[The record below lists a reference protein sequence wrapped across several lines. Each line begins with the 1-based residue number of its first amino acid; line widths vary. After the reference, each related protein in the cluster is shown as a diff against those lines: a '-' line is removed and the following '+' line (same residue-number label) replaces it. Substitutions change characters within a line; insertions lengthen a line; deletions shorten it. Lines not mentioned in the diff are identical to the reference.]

1 MIHLFGYN
9 MKHITK
15 LAIAFCLLSA
25 KSYAT
30 YGIEECLLK
39 GWMNSKPKVP
49 FTLRILYK
57 DDNSN
62 RISSKVAS
70 LTITIDGQ
78 KTIFPTDAFDG
89 LGSWL
94 GTPSG
99 VGASGRKGEYHI
111 YFLNCGDAAK
121 SFSLHFTIRDGVL
134 RERQIMPKPYTEVK
148 DTIRIYDKDG
158 KIVYDG
164 PCDRQGKPIRR

>member
-1 MIHLFGYN
+1 
-9 MKHITK
+9 
-15 LAIAFCLLSA
+15 
-25 KSYAT
+25 
-30 YGIEECLLK
+30 
-39 GWMNSKPKVP
+39 MNSKPKVP

-57 DDNSN
+57 DDDRN

-70 LTITIDGQ
+70 LIITINGQ
-78 KTIFPTDAFDG
+78 KTVFPTDAFDG

-99 VGASGRKGEYHI
+99 VSASGKKSEYRI

-121 SFSLHFTIRDGVL
+121 SYSLYFTIRDGVL
-134 RERQIMPKPYTEVK
+134 IERQIMTKPYTEVK
-148 DTIRIYDKDG
+148 DTIRLYDKEG

-164 PCDRQGKPIRR
+164 PCDRQGNRIKR